1 MKERLCVGFAL
12 QMGIGGRSEPPP
24 AEVELLPPL
33 GLWSATSA
41 YRVFVLGL
49 RKPFERMLKGS
60 SVPTLEWGDLFSL
73 SRRDVKQ
80 AARKSIACARP

>member
-1 MKERLCVGFAL
+1 MSYFQQRWRCC
-12 QMGIGGRSEPPP
+12 P
-24 AEVELLPPL
+24 AS

-41 YRVFVLGL
+41 YSFYVLGL

-73 SRRDVKQ
+73 
-80 AARKSIACARP
+80 